1 MVFYSEKWTT
11 RKIYAMLPNTGTS
24 KKKLTI
30 FCVTHFRK
38 WKQLYRFI
46 TQSEIFQAFISWH
59 FYDYG
64 LQIMKTHNSV
74 SQKIIILHKIIKKR
88 IFKKD
93 MSSFWKVCSFIC
105 AQYLFGPP
113 FAWITALMQRGMIYC
128 INVAWHG
135 GNQPVALLR
144 YNESPGCFD

>member
-88 IFKKD
+88 IFKKRHVKLLKS
-93 MSSFWKVCSFIC
+93 MFISMRSILVWASFC
-105 AQYLFGPP
+105 
-113 FAWITALMQRGMIYC
+113 MNYC
-128 INVAWHG
+128 INAAWHDLLHQCGVAWRQSACG
-135 GNQPVALLR
+135 TAQV
-144 YNESPGCFD
+144 